1 MADLFSVL
9 RIAYTL
15 ALGAALAAPAA
26 AAAPFPDRPVRLVV
40 PYPPGGGADIFART
54 LSEPLAAQLG
64 QPVIV
69 ENRPGANGIIGTDAV
84 ARAAPDGY
92 TILLGNSGPNA
103 INQAIYP
110 DLPYDAVDS
119 FEEVSLIGYTTH
131 VLVVHPGVQARSVT
145 ELIALARRSPGQLN
159 FASTGQGG
167 TPHLAGELFKLMTG
181 TDMVHVPYKGASP
194 SNADVIAG
202 QVQLT
207 FNTLPPL
214 MTSIRAGKVRALAV
228 TGKQRSQLLPEV
240 PTIDEAGVA
249 GYDVQT
255 WYGIHAP
262 AGTPA
267 AVVDRLNQALVAV
280 LSNAQVRAAL
290 VGQGYEVATSTPGEF
305 SRMVRDDVAKW
316 RKVVKEAKVKVD

>member
-26 AAAPFPDRPVRLVV
+26 VAAPFPDRPVRLVV

-131 VLVVHPGVQARSVT
+131 VLVVNPGVEARSVT
-145 ELIALARRSPGQLN
+145 ELIELARRSPGRLN

-214 MTSIRAGKVRALAV
+214 MTSIKAGKVRALAV

-316 RKVVKEAKVKVD
+316 RKVVKEARVKVD

>member
-1 MADLFSVL
+1 MSRLARLL
-9 RIAYTL
+9 LAGCC
-15 ALGAALAAPAA
+15 ALGAAAPAGA
-26 AAAPFPDRPVRLVV
+26 GNWPAGPVTFIVPFPAGGSMDTFSRPIAGQLSKELGVPVV
-40 PYPPGGGADIFART
+40 VSNRSGAGGGVGI
-54 LSEPLAAQLG
+54 AA
-64 QPVIV
+64 I
-69 ENRPGANGIIGTDAV
+69 

>member
-1 MADLFSVL
+1 
-9 RIAYTL
+9 AYTL

-26 AAAPFPDRPVRLVV
+26 VAAPFPDRPVRLVV

>member
-1 MADLFSVL
+1 
-9 RIAYTL
+9 
-15 ALGAALAAPAA
+15 GAALAAPAA
-26 AAAPFPDRPVRLVV
+26 VAAPFPDRPVRLVV

>member
-26 AAAPFPDRPVRLVV
+26 VAAPFPDRPVRLVV

-290 VGQGYEVATSTPGEF
+290 GGQGYEVATSTPGEF

>member
-1 MADLFSVL
+1 M
-9 RIAYTL
+9 
-15 ALGAALAAPAA
+15 
-26 AAAPFPDRPVRLVV
+26 RLVV
-40 PYPPGGGADIFART
+40 PYPPGGGADI
-54 LSEPLAAQLG
+54 S
-64 QPVIV
+64 VIV

>member
-1 MADLFSVL
+1 M
-9 RIAYTL
+9 
-15 ALGAALAAPAA
+15 
-26 AAAPFPDRPVRLVV
+26 
-40 PYPPGGGADIFART
+40 
-54 LSEPLAAQLG
+54 
-64 QPVIV
+64 
-69 ENRPGANGIIGTDAV
+69 
-84 ARAAPDGY
+84 
-92 TILLGNSGPNA
+92 
-103 INQAIYP
+103 
-110 DLPYDAVDS
+110 
-119 FEEVSLIGYTTH
+119 
-131 VLVVHPGVQARSVT
+131 
-145 ELIALARRSPGQLN
+145 
-159 FASTGQGG
+159 
-167 TPHLAGELFKLMTG
+167 
-181 TDMVHVPYKGASP
+181 
-194 SNADVIAG
+194 IAG

>member
-26 AAAPFPDRPVRLVV
+26 VAAPFPDRPVRLVV

-131 VLVVHPGVQARSVT
+131 VLVVNPGVEARSVT
-145 ELIALARRSPGQLN
+145 ELIELARRSPGRLN

-181 TDMVHVPYKGASP
+181 TDMV
-194 SNADVIAG
+194 
-202 QVQLT
+202 
-207 FNTLPPL
+207 
-214 MTSIRAGKVRALAV
+214 
-228 TGKQRSQLLPEV
+228 
-240 PTIDEAGVA
+240 
-249 GYDVQT
+249 
-255 WYGIHAP
+255 
-262 AGTPA
+262 
-267 AVVDRLNQALVAV
+267 
-280 LSNAQVRAAL
+280 
-290 VGQGYEVATSTPGEF
+290 
-305 SRMVRDDVAKW
+305 
-316 RKVVKEAKVKVD
+316 

>member
-15 ALGAALAAPAA
+15 ALGAMLAAPAA

-131 VLVVHPGVQARSVT
+131 VLVVNPGVEARSVT
-145 ELIALARRSPGQLN
+145 ELIELARRAPGRLN

-214 MTSIRAGKVRALAV
+214 MTSIKAGKVRALAV

-267 AVVDRLNQALVAV
+267 VVVDRLNQALVAV
-280 LSNAQVRAAL
+280 LSNAKVREAL
-290 VGQGYEVATSTPGEF
+290 VGQGYEVATSTPDAF

-316 RKVVKEAKVKVD
+316 RKVVKEARVKVD

>member
-26 AAAPFPDRPVRLVV
+26 VAAPFPDRPVRLVV

-214 MTSIRAGKVRALAV
+214 MASIRAGKVRALAV

>member
-26 AAAPFPDRPVRLVV
+26 VAAPFPDRPVRLVV

-131 VLVVHPGVQARSVT
+131 VLVVNPGVEARSVT
-145 ELIALARRSPGQLN
+145 ELIELARRSPGRLN

-214 MTSIRAGKVRALAV
+214 MTSIKAGKVRALAV

-305 SRMVRDDVAKW
+305 SRMVLDDVAKW
-316 RKVVKEAKVKVD
+316 QKVVKEARVKVD

>member
-1 MADLFSVL
+1 MN
-9 RIAYTL
+9 
-15 ALGAALAAPAA
+15 
-26 AAAPFPDRPVRLVV
+26 PDRRGGLVV

>member
-1 MADLFSVL
+1 VL

-26 AAAPFPDRPVRLVV
+26 VAAPFPDRPVRLVV

>member
-1 MADLFSVL
+1 
-9 RIAYTL
+9 
-15 ALGAALAAPAA
+15 
-26 AAAPFPDRPVRLVV
+26 APFPDRPVRLVV

>member
-15 ALGAALAAPAA
+15 ALGAMLAAPAA
-26 AAAPFPDRPVRLVV
+26 VAAPFPDRPVRLVV

-110 DLPYDAVDS
+110 ELPYDAVDS

-131 VLVVHPGVQARSVT
+131 VLVVNPGVEARSVT
-145 ELIALARRSPGQLN
+145 ELIELARRAPGRLN

-214 MTSIRAGKVRALAV
+214 MTSIKAGKVRALAV

-267 AVVDRLNQALVAV
+267 VVVDRLNQALVAV
-280 LSNAQVRAAL
+280 LSNAKVREAL
-290 VGQGYEVATSTPGEF
+290 VGQGYEVATSTPDAF

-316 RKVVKEAKVKVD
+316 RKVVKEARVKVD

>member
-1 MADLFSVL
+1 M
-9 RIAYTL
+9 
-15 ALGAALAAPAA
+15 GAALAAPAA
-26 AAAPFPDRPVRLVV
+26 VAAPFPDRPVRLVV

>member
-1 MADLFSVL
+1 MNPD
-9 RIAYTL
+9 RRGGRYR
-15 ALGAALAAPAA
+15 
-26 AAAPFPDRPVRLVV
+26 PFPDRPVRLVV

>member
-1 MADLFSVL
+1 
-9 RIAYTL
+9 
-15 ALGAALAAPAA
+15 AAPAA
-26 AAAPFPDRPVRLVV
+26 VAAPFPDRPVRLVV

>member
-15 ALGAALAAPAA
+15 ALGAMLAAPAA
-26 AAAPFPDRPVRLVV
+26 VAAPFPDRPVRLVV

-131 VLVVHPGVQARSVT
+131 VLVVNPGVEARSVT
-145 ELIALARRSPGQLN
+145 ELIELARRAPGRLN

-214 MTSIRAGKVRALAV
+214 MTSIKAGKVRALAV

-267 AVVDRLNQALVAV
+267 VVVDRLNQALVAV
-280 LSNAQVRAAL
+280 LSNAKVREAL
-290 VGQGYEVATSTPGEF
+290 VGQGYEVATSTPDAF

-316 RKVVKEAKVKVD
+316 RKVVKEARVKVD

>member
-15 ALGAALAAPAA
+15 ALGAMLAAPAA
-26 AAAPFPDRPVRLVV
+26 VAAPFPDRPVRLVV

-131 VLVVHPGVQARSVT
+131 VLVVNPGVEARSVT
-145 ELIALARRSPGQLN
+145 ELIELARRAPGRLN

-214 MTSIRAGKVRALAV
+214 MTSIKAGKVRALAV

-280 LSNAQVRAAL
+280 LSNAKVREAL
-290 VGQGYEVATSTPGEF
+290 VGQGYEVATSTPDAF

-316 RKVVKEAKVKVD
+316 RKVVKEARVKVD

>member
-9 RIAYTL
+9 RIADTL
-15 ALGAALAAPAA
+15 ALGAALATPAA
-26 AAAPFPDRPVRLVV
+26 VAAPFPDRPVRLVV

>member
-26 AAAPFPDRPVRLVV
+26 VAAPFPDRPVRLVV

>member
-1 MADLFSVL
+1 V
-9 RIAYTL
+9 
-15 ALGAALAAPAA
+15 
-26 AAAPFPDRPVRLVV
+26 AAPFPDRPVRLVV

>member
-1 MADLFSVL
+1 M
-9 RIAYTL
+9 
-15 ALGAALAAPAA
+15 AAPAA
-26 AAAPFPDRPVRLVV
+26 VAAPFPDRPVRLVV

>member
-1 MADLFSVL
+1 
-9 RIAYTL
+9 
-15 ALGAALAAPAA
+15 
-26 AAAPFPDRPVRLVV
+26 FPDRPVRLVV

>member
-15 ALGAALAAPAA
+15 ALGAMLAAPAA
-26 AAAPFPDRPVRLVV
+26 VAAPFPDRPVRLVV

-110 DLPYDAVDS
+110 ELPYDAVDS

-131 VLVVHPGVQARSVT
+131 VLVVNPGVEARSVT
-145 ELIALARRSPGQLN
+145 ELIELARRAPGRLN

-214 MTSIRAGKVRALAV
+214 MTSIKAGKVRALAV

-267 AVVDRLNQALVAV
+267 VVVDRLNQALVAV
-280 LSNAQVRAAL
+280 LSNAKVRAAL
-290 VGQGYEVATSTPGEF
+290 VGQGYEVATSTPDAF

-316 RKVVKEAKVKVD
+316 RKVVKEARVKVD

>member
-1 MADLFSVL
+1 MRWA
-9 RIAYTL
+9 RRWRR
-15 ALGAALAAPAA
+15 AA
-26 AAAPFPDRPVRLVV
+26 AVAAPFPDRPVRLVV

-194 SNADVIAG
+194 SNADG
-202 QVQLT
+202 RDR
-207 FNTLPPL
+207 
-214 MTSIRAGKVRALAV
+214 RAGAA
-228 TGKQRSQLLPEV
+228 
-240 PTIDEAGVA
+240 
-249 GYDVQT
+249 DVQ
-255 WYGIHAP
+255 HA
-262 AGTPA
+262 A
-267 AVVDRLNQALVAV
+267 AVDDLDQGRQGARAGRHRQAAF
-280 LSNAQVRAAL
+280 ATAAR
-290 VGQGYEVATSTPGEF
+290 GAHH
-305 SRMVRDDVAKW
+305 R
-316 RKVVKEAKVKVD
+316 

>member
-1 MADLFSVL
+1 
-9 RIAYTL
+9 
-15 ALGAALAAPAA
+15 ALAAPAA
-26 AAAPFPDRPVRLVV
+26 VAAPFPDRPVRLVV

>member
-1 MADLFSVL
+1 

-26 AAAPFPDRPVRLVV
+26 VAAPFPDRPVRLVV

>member
-1 MADLFSVL
+1 
-9 RIAYTL
+9 
-15 ALGAALAAPAA
+15 
-26 AAAPFPDRPVRLVV
+26 AAPFPDRPVRLVV

>member
-1 MADLFSVL
+1 
-9 RIAYTL
+9 
-15 ALGAALAAPAA
+15 PAA
-26 AAAPFPDRPVRLVV
+26 VAAPFPDRPVRLVV

>member
-1 MADLFSVL
+1 
-9 RIAYTL
+9 YTL

-26 AAAPFPDRPVRLVV
+26 VAAPFPDRPVRLVV

>member
-1 MADLFSVL
+1 ML

-26 AAAPFPDRPVRLVV
+26 VAAPFPDRPVRLVV

>member
-1 MADLFSVL
+1 ML

-26 AAAPFPDRPVRLVV
+26 VAAPFPDRPVRLVV

-290 VGQGYEVATSTPGEF
+290 VGQGYEVATSTPASFPGWC
-305 SRMVRDDVAKW
+305 ATTW
-316 RKVVKEAKVKVD
+316 RSGARS

>member
-1 MADLFSVL
+1 M
-9 RIAYTL
+9 
-15 ALGAALAAPAA
+15 
-26 AAAPFPDRPVRLVV
+26 RLVV

>member
-26 AAAPFPDRPVRLVV
+26 VAAPFPDRPVRLVV

-228 TGKQRSQLLPEV
+228 TGKQRSQL
-240 PTIDEAGVA
+240 
-249 GYDVQT
+249 
-255 WYGIHAP
+255 
-262 AGTPA
+262 
-267 AVVDRLNQALVAV
+267 
-280 LSNAQVRAAL
+280 
-290 VGQGYEVATSTPGEF
+290 
-305 SRMVRDDVAKW
+305 
-316 RKVVKEAKVKVD
+316 

>member
-15 ALGAALAAPAA
+15 ALGAMLAAPAA
-26 AAAPFPDRPVRLVV
+26 VAAPFPDRPVRLVV

-131 VLVVHPGVQARSVT
+131 VLVVNPGVEARSVT
-145 ELIALARRSPGQLN
+145 ELIELARRAPGRLN

-214 MTSIRAGKVRALAV
+214 MTSIKAGKVRALAV

-280 LSNAQVRAAL
+280 LSNAKVREAL
-290 VGQGYEVATSTPGEF
+290 VGQGYEVATSSPDAF

-316 RKVVKEAKVKVD
+316 RKVVKEARVKVD